1 MSHLDISRMEGNCP
15 FSSVCTAPDRAVAE
29 VIWSTMSQMGLH
41 MCVRVPC
48 RVPKLCFLGGR
59 GGVVDITWDPEVG
72 RAGVYTG
79 AVGAAE
85 GGC

>member
-1 MSHLDISRMEGNCP
+1 
-15 FSSVCTAPDRAVAE
+15 
-29 VIWSTMSQMGLH
+29 

-48 RVPKLCFLGGR
+48 RVPKLCFLGKR